1 MAPPVPSPHHIS
13 YPSVPFPPCVL
24 WLGPQ
29 VAPGVL
35 KEQVCLFS
43 LGLISERGG
52 ELRGVTPLF
61 PEPSGWQPSPFPVK
75 PAFSFPFT
83 FSFSF
88 CFFPVPPPPG
98 TLHVELSHLGIE
110 LVPTIVEA

>member
-1 MAPPVPSPHHIS
+1 MPSVCPQSVPPPRFQSSLRAWPLAPPGPSPLPHHIG
-13 YPSVPFPPCVL
+13 YPSVPFSPCVL

-61 PEPSGWQPSPFPVK
+61 PEP
-75 PAFSFPFT
+75 
-83 FSFSF
+83 
-88 CFFPVPPPPG
+88 
-98 TLHVELSHLGIE
+98 
-110 LVPTIVEA
+110 